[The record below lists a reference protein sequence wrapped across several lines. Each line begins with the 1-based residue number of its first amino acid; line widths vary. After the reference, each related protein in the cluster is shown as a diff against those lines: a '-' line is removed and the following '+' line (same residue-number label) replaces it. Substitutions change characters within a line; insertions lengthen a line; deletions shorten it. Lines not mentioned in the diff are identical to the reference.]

1 MKKILILSSMVSLL
15 ILGCGSG
22 GGSDDGDNKE
32 SIDSALK
39 IGDVVY
45 STPAGINFG
54 NKMRTNLNKTHRV
67 YKSSIL
73 NSKTTV
79 QECSLEGTMSYEET
93 ATEDIITFNT
103 CTNLNNETYLYE
115 YYNGTIG
122 VSKNQ
127 ESMFA
132 REYWYIP
139 NTDSPY
145 TGVYMNLSISS
156 HQSGNILETE
166 ADGRMTNFSDGNI
179 IEDSILN
186 KVTIKEDSSNNAI
199 YLDGSYKYKAGCID
213 ESYTFKTLE
222 WLVPNSNNEEE
233 YTSGIIIVNG
243 MTYTYRGDR
252 VIVKYG
258 DKEGEFSQQELNEE
272 MKKKKTSTECGF
284 TPIERG

>member
-1 MKKILILSSMVSLL
+1 MVSLL

-32 SIDSALK
+32 SIDSTLK

-54 NKMRTNLNKTHRV
+54 NKMRTSLNKTHKA
-67 YKSSIL
+67 YKSSL
-73 NSKTTV
+73 LDLKTTIK
-79 QECSLEGTMSYEET
+79 ECSIEGTMSLEET
-93 ATEDIITFNT
+93 ATEDILAFNI
-103 CTNLNNETYLYE
+103 CTNFNNETYLYE

-122 VSKNQ
+122 VSKNK

-132 REYWYIP
+132 REYWYVP
-139 NTDSPY
+139 NIDSPN
-145 TGVYMNLSISS
+145 TGVYMNLSINS
-156 HQSGNILETE
+156 HQSGNILETD

-186 KVTIKEDSSNNAI
+186 EVIIKEDSSNNAI

-222 WLVPNSNNEEE
+222 WLIPNSNNEEE
-233 YTSGIIIVNG
+233 YTSGIITVNE

-252 VIVKYG
+252 VVVKYG

-272 MKKKKTSTECGF
+272 MKKKKSSTECGF